1 MADTAVGTI
10 NSAEFS
16 KSFQLDSA
24 PSFQVC
30 TGGGVGGL
38 SGTYFSRFRTRC
50 NRDFEVAS
58 RWGRGKYMGKPL
70 EKDLKSLF
78 LPPAARLELS
88 MFSPRH
94 HSHVSHQNPC
104 SSRSRIARGC
114 HFSPEVL
121 KRDLDANAGQQE
133 DNMKSI
139 QARHSQKRMQITTA
153 TNGNYYIITKASTAK
168 KTRKLNSGSPVLGY

>member
-1 MADTAVGTI
+1 MRTWEKHGKTI
-10 NSAEFS
+10 
-16 KSFQLDSA
+16 
-24 PSFQVC
+24 
-30 TGGGVGGL
+30 
-38 SGTYFSRFRTRC
+38 
-50 NRDFEVAS
+50 
-58 RWGRGKYMGKPL
+58 GKRK
-70 EKDLKSLF
+70 ELKSLF

-88 MFSPRH
+88 IFSPRH

-168 KTRKLNSGSPVLGY
+168 KNTKAEEWASSLRLLDATCRERIDKIHDRSCN